1 LKSTALGTGNFLCQ
15 ARRVAPI
22 KFGTDGWRA
31 VIAGD
36 FTFANVA
43 RVAQAAADFWNAE
56 ILNPKSE
63 IFGREPKIVVGYDRR
78 FFSDK
83 FAQTT
88 AEVFAGNGFQVVLTP
103 EPTPTPSVSFAVKH
117 LRAVGG
123 VVITA
128 SHNPPGF
135 NGFKLKSFYG
145 GSSDSETCKAVE
157 GFLDKN
163 PVCRAPH
170 PVPLPVG
177 RGEGGHRPGEG
188 KITVH
193 DVRPAHYTALKK
205 LVDFKLIAKSKLRF
219 AHDALFGVGAGC
231 FEQLLAGTTCK
242 VTTLN
247 GAHDVMFGGIN
258 PEPIVQNYA
267 RSQKFLRAHPHDICL
282 VTDGDADRVGG
293 MDGRGNYLTTHK
305 IICLLLH
312 HLVVNRKLTGRVVKA
327 LTTTS
332 MVDKMCAF
340 YGLPLVETGV
350 GFKYICAEMLKG
362 GVLLGAEE
370 SGGIGFAG
378 HIPERDGI
386 AAGLMLLEL
395 LATERVSVNKM
406 LAGMEKQFGPHR
418 YGRIDTHYPLEK
430 RASLMEFLKNH
441 PPEKLLRSPLA
452 DMKTFD
458 GVKFIAADSSWL
470 MLRGSGT
477 EPVLRIYAEAKSD
490 AGVQKLLK
498 LGVGLTRR

>member
-1 LKSTALGTGNFLCQ
+1 MSQ
-15 ARRVAPI
+15 I

-31 VIAGD
+31 VIAED

-43 RVAQAAADFWNAE
+43 RVAQATADFWISEAG
-56 ILNPKSE
+56 NPKSE
-63 IFGREPKIVVGYDRR
+63 IFGRELKVIVGYDRR

-88 AEVFAGNGFQVVLTP
+88 AEVFAGNGYRVVLTP
-103 EPTPTPSVSFAVKH
+103 APSPTPSVSFAVKH
-117 LRAVGG
+117 LHAIGG
-123 VVITA
+123 VMITA
-128 SHNPPGF
+128 SHNPPSF

-157 GFLDKN
+157 SFLDKN
-163 PVCRAPH
+163 PVKS
-170 PVPLPVG
+170 VPLAEAVKA
-177 RGEGGHRPGEG
+177 RQV
-188 KITVH
+188 KIE
-193 DVRPAHYTALKK
+193 DVRPAHYAALKK

-231 FEQLLAGTTCK
+231 FETILAGTTCK

-247 GAHDVMFGGIN
+247 GAHDAFFGGIN
-258 PEPIVQNYA
+258 PEPIEKNYVK
-267 RSQKFLRAHPHDICL
+267 SQAYLKKHPHDICL

-293 MDGRGNYLTTHK
+293 MDGHGKYLSTHQ

-312 HLVVNRKLTGRVVKA
+312 HYIVNRKQTGRVVKA

-350 GFKYICAEMLKG
+350 GFKYVCAEMLKG

-370 SGGIGFAG
+370 SGGIGFPN

-395 LATERVSVNKM
+395 LATEKISVNKM
-406 LAGMEKQFGPHR
+406 LAKLEKQFGPHC
-418 YGRIDTHYPLEK
+418 YGRIDTHFPLGK
-430 RASLMEFLKNH
+430 RGALMEFLKNN
-441 PPEKLLRSPLA
+441 PPEKLLRSPLKEA
-452 DMKTFD
+452 KTFD
-458 GVKFIAADSSWL
+458 GVKYVAEDSSWL

-490 AGVQKLLK
+490 ADAQKLLQ
-498 LGVGLTRR
+498 LGVALTKQV